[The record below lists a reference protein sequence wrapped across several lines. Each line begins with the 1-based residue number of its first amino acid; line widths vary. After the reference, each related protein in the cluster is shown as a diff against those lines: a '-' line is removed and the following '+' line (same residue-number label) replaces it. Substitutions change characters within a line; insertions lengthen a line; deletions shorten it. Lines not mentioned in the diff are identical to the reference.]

1 MLALKAFL
9 GWMLILLCAVIN
21 GGLREGFLVP
31 QLGPAA
37 GLAVSGLFLVACILL
52 VSIALVPWFGALD
65 VLRCLWIGLLWLS
78 LTLSF
83 EFGFGRLVQ
92 HKSWSQLLEAYTFHE
107 GNLWPVV
114 LVFTLFAPLLARRL
128 RGSLR
133 GMAK

>member
-1 MLALKAFL
+1 MLVLKAFL

-21 GGLREGFLVP
+21 GALREGFLVP

-37 GLAVSGLFLVACILL
+37 ALAVSGVLLVACILV
-52 VSIALVPWFGALD
+52 VSVALVPWFGALD
-65 VLRCLWIGLLWLS
+65 VSRCLWIGLFWLC

-92 HKSWSQLLEAYTFHE
+92 HQSWGQLLEAYTLHE

-114 LVFTLFAPLLARRL
+114 LAVTLLAPLLARRL
-128 RGSLR
+128 RGFLR
-133 GMAK
+133 DKAK